1 MRLLRN
7 ESKFYVRP
15 IFSKKK
21 SNSILLGSSHLY
33 FSDIELI
40 ERKSKKIKKKIISVN
55 EVDDLPKNVRS
66 IIKEKLKSIKKPL
79 PKATGINFKKPCIMG
94 ILNVTPDSFYDGG
107 RYLSNES
114 ALSQFT
120 KLVNEGADIVDVG
133 GESTRPGAKK
143 ISIKEEIRRVIPVIK
158 SIKKKKVPVSLDSRK
173 PEVMSQALKVGIN
186 FVNDVSGL
194 RYSRKT
200 FKILKSSNLPFI
212 IMHSISDPKNMQKNI
227 KYDDVLLDVYD
238 FFESQIEKCKKNS
251 INLDNIIIDPGI
263 GFGKTVKQNLKL
275 ISNIS
280 LFHSLGFPILLGASR
295 KTFIGK
301 LSKNTLNSDRLGGSI
316 AVVLYGSTQGVQIFR
331 VHDVYET
338 IQAIKMFSKI

>member
-1 MRLLRN
+1 MRLSRN

-21 SNSILLGSSHLY
+21 SNSILLGSSNLY

-40 ERKSKKIKKKIISVN
+40 ERSSKKIKKKIISVN
-55 EVDDLPKNVRS
+55 DIEGLPQNVQS
-66 IIKEKLKSIKKPL
+66 IVKEKIKTIKKPL
-79 PKATGINFKKPCIMG
+79 SKATRINFKKPCIMG
-94 ILNVTPDSFYDGG
+94 ILNVTPDSFFDGG
-107 RYLSNES
+107 KYISKES
-114 ALSQFT
+114 ALAQFT
-120 KLVNEGADIVDVG
+120 KLVNEGADIIDVG

-143 ISIKEEIRRVIPVIK
+143 ISFKEEIKRVIPIIK
-158 SIKKKKVPVSLDSRK
+158 SIKKKKVLISLDSRK
-173 PEVMSQALKVGIN
+173 PEVIFQGLKVGIN
-186 FVNDVSGL
+186 FINDVSGL
-194 RYSRKT
+194 RYDKRT
-200 FKILKSSNLPFI
+200 FDLLKRSNLPFI
-212 IMHSISDPKNMQKNI
+212 IMHSISDPKNMQKDI

-251 INLDNIIIDPGI
+251 INLNNIIIDPGI

-295 KTFIGK
+295 KSFIGK

-316 AVVLYGSTQGVQIFR
+316 ATVLYGSTQGVQIFR
-331 VHDVYET
+331 VHDVHET
-338 IQAIKMFSKI
+338 IQAIKIFSKI

>member
-1 MRLLRN
+1 MRLSRN

-21 SNSILLGSSHLY
+21 SNSILLGSSNLY

-40 ERKSKKIKKKIISVN
+40 ERNSKKIKKKVISVN
-55 EVDDLPKNVRS
+55 DIEDLPEKVRN
-66 IIKEKLKSIKKPL
+66 IVKKRIETIKKPL
-79 PKATGINFKKPCIMG
+79 SKSIKIDFKKPCIMG

-107 RYLSNES
+107 RYISKES
-114 ALSQFT
+114 AFSQFT
-120 KLVNEGADIVDVG
+120 KLVNEGAHIVDVG

-158 SIKKKKVPVSLDSRK
+158 SITKKDVPISLDSRK
-173 PEVMSQALKVGIN
+173 PEVMSQAIKVGIK
-186 FVNDVSGL
+186 FINDVSGL
-194 RYSRKT
+194 RYSKKT
-200 FKILKSSNLPFI
+200 FNLLKRSNLPFI
-212 IMHSISDPKNMQKNI
+212 IMHSISDPKNMQKDI
-227 KYDDVLLDVYD
+227 KYDDVLLDIYD

-251 INLDNIIIDPGI
+251 ISLNNIIIDPGI
-263 GFGKTVKQNLKL
+263 GFGKTMKQNLKL

-316 AVVLYGSTQGVQIFR
+316 AAVLYGSTQGVQIFR
-331 VHDVYET
+331 VHDVHET
-338 IQAIKMFSKI
+338 IQAIKIFSKI